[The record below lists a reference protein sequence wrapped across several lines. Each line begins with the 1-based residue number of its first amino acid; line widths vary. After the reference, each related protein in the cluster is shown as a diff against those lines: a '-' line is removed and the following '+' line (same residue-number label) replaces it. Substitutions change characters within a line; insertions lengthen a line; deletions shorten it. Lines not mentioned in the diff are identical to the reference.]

1 MAEYLSPGVY
11 VEEYDSGVKAME
23 GVGTSTAGFVG
34 MAQKGPVRG
43 LPVLITSMADYRR
56 RFGGYLSQQAYGEL
70 RFLPYAV
77 EQFFNNGGSACY
89 VMRVCPGDAK
99 AAKVSL
105 AGSKNGGSGSDKP
118 FLTLAAASP
127 GAWGNNIQVRF
138 TPSLKNRVRL
148 CESVDVTAAF
158 EVEKADG
165 YQAGD
170 MVCLQYR
177 ALRDTGTKDAD
188 TGDTGSKGAD
198 TEDKNV
204 EDTGTKDTDT
214 NDKEVI
220 DIDTKDADTKETDTN
235 DKEVIDVDTKDA
247 DTNDKEVIDVDTK
260 DADTNDKEVI
270 DIDTKDINAGHTGGK
285 NPGEGASP
293 QTAASAVSYIFAIVE
308 KNEGGKITLKQQ
320 GAALRDAKAEFLY
333 LAEWEL
339 IVSDDS
345 SSEQYENVSFN
356 SDRTNFVPYAV
367 LKSRLITAEA
377 HMNQYASG
385 VFEGKLTDAQEP
397 SFTVSLE
404 GGEDGTIK
412 LTNKEMDV
420 DLYKGMDGSP
430 DQRSGLQA
438 FKTLSDVSIMAI
450 PGITNTFVQS
460 ELVSHCDNLKNR
472 FAILDMPLE
481 YKDVSELQEF
491 RENVDSSYAAM
502 YHPWLQCYDSLA
514 RRNVFLPP
522 SGAVAGI
529 YGRTD
534 NSRGVH
540 KAPANEVVRNCT
552 GLSVRYNE
560 AEQSKLNPR
569 GINLIRSLP
578 GQGIRVWGAR
588 TCSGDGNWKYVNVR
602 RLFIFIEESIKANT
616 NWVVFEPNDEMLWSR
631 VEGTIRV
638 FLTTQWRNGALAGS
652 TADEAFFINIGKS
665 TMTEDDILNGRL
677 ICDIGVA
684 PVRPAE
690 FVIFRITQKM
700 ENAQ

>member
-43 LPVLITSMADYRR
+43 LPVLITSMADYQR
-56 RFGGYLSQQAYGEL
+56 RFGGYLSERDYGEL

-77 EQFFNNGGSACY
+77 EQFFNNGGSTCY

-99 AAKVSL
+99 AAQAVL
-105 AGSKNGGSGSDKP
+105 GETDENR
-118 FLTLAAASP
+118 FLTLTAANP

-138 TPSLKNRVRL
+138 TPSLKNKNKL
-148 CESVDVTAAF
+148 SEDTDVTKALV
-158 EVEKADG
+158 VENAGG

-170 MVCLQYR
+170 MVCLQYE
-177 ALRDTGTKDAD
+177 ATKTVDTG
-188 TGDTGSKGAD
+188 
-198 TEDKNV
+198 EDP
-204 EDTGTKDTDT
+204 
-214 NDKEVI
+214 
-220 DIDTKDADTKETDTN
+220 A
-235 DKEVIDVDTKDA
+235 
-247 DTNDKEVIDVDTK
+247 
-260 DADTNDKEVI
+260 
-270 DIDTKDINAGHTGGK
+270 
-285 NPGEGASP
+285 P
-293 QTAASAVSYIFAIVE
+293 QVKSVSYVFGIVE
-308 KNEGGKITLKQQ
+308 NTEGGSITLKELGTAPDGGKPQ
-320 GAALRDAKAEFLY
+320 ALY

-339 IVSDDS
+339 IVADDTA
-345 SSEQYENVSFN
+345 SEQYENVSLN
-356 SDRTNFVPYAV
+356 AGRTNFIQHAV
-367 LKSRLITAEA
+367 LKSQLISAEA
-377 HMNQYASG
+377 DMAKYAKG
-385 VFEGKLTDAQEP
+385 ALEEKITNMEEP
-397 SFTVSLE
+397 SFTLCLT
-404 GGEDGTIK
+404 GGTDGTVK
-412 LTNKEMDV
+412 KTNGDMDPA
-420 DLYKGMDGSP
+420 LYKGQDGSP
-430 DQRSGLQA
+430 DQRTGLQA

-450 PGITNTFVQS
+450 PGITNASVQS
-460 ELVSHCDNLKNR
+460 ELVSHCDGLKNR
-472 FAILDMPLE
+472 FAILDMPLADKE
-481 YKDVSELQEF
+481 VPELQEF

-502 YHPWLQCYDSLA
+502 YHPWLQCYDSLEK
-514 RRNVFLPP
+514 RNVFLPP

-534 NSRGVH
+534 NTRGVH

-560 AEQSKLNPR
+560 AEQGKLNPK

-588 TCSGDGNWKYVNVR
+588 TCSSDGNWKYVNVR

-638 FLTTQWRNGALAGS
+638 FLTAQWRNGALAGS

-677 ICDIGVA
+677 ICVIGVA

>member
-1 MAEYLSPGVY
+1 MPLWGKHSGGGAHAAQGSGIRAFCGTVESCSLKIIKAEKNFILGPRMSAERRTMAEYLSPGVY

-105 AGSKNGGSGSDKP
+105 AGSENGGGENGCGSDKP

-127 GAWGNNIQVRF
+127 GVWGNNIQVRF
-138 TPSLKNRVRL
+138 TLSLKNRVRL
-148 CESVDVTAAF
+148 CESIDVTAAF
-158 EVEKADG
+158 EVEKAEG

-177 ALRDTGTKDAD
+177 VLRDTGTKDAD
-188 TGDTGSKGAD
+188 AGDTGAKGTD
-198 TEDKNV
+198 TKDK
-204 EDTGTKDTDT
+204 EEKDIDTKDTDT
-214 NDKEVI
+214 GHKGG
-220 DIDTKDADTKETDTN
+220 KDAEKE
-235 DKEVIDVDTKDA
+235 A
-247 DTNDKEVIDVDTK
+247 
-260 DADTNDKEVI
+260 
-270 DIDTKDINAGHTGGK
+270 
-285 NPGEGASP
+285 PP
-293 QTAASAVSYIFAIVE
+293 QTAASAVSYVFAIVE

-320 GAALRDAKAEFLY
+320 GAAPGGAKAEFLY

-339 IVSDDS
+339 IVSDDT

-377 HMNQYASG
+377 HMSQYASG
-385 VFEGKLTDAQEP
+385 VLEGKLTDAQEP

-430 DQRSGLQA
+430 DQRTGLQA

-450 PGITNTFVQS
+450 PGITNTSVQS

-481 YKDVSELQEF
+481 DKDVSELQEF

-514 RRNVFLPP
+514 KRNVFLPP

-540 KAPANEVVRNCT
+540 KAPANEVIRNCT

-560 AEQSKLNPR
+560 AEQGKLNPR

-588 TCSGDGNWKYVNVR
+588 TCSSDGNWKYVNVR

-638 FLTTQWRNGALAGS
+638 FLTTQWRNGALAGA